1 MMDILHKLRDMAKNE
16 VEIRYLEKKERKK

>member
-1 MMDILHKLRDMAKNE
+1 MMDILHKLRDMVKNE